1 MIREISTTAV
11 RIGFTAVRIPTNAAL
26 GIARTALG
34 IGRAESEGADGAPKG
49 KRATPA
55 KRTTSPRKRRPA
67 KSKAGARTT
76 EKLEHPK
83 AHEKAE
89 TPADAR
95 QVAQPRQAKPGEAV
109 SGFPEPPGE
118 DPGDVSKDP
127 TPHHSLSNPVDDP
140 DPTEWPDPYEG
151 REDPRD
157 PPDPDARPFGEEPH
171 PKVGSTSTSEPHPSA
186 DPEVGD
192 RAKPPRRDRL
202 DD

>member
-1 MIREISTTAV
+1 MIRGISTAVV
-11 RIGFTAVRIPTNAAL
+11 RIGLTAIRIPIDAAL

-34 IGRAESEGADGAPKG
+34 NGRAEPESADRAPEG

-55 KRTTSPRKRRPA
+55 KRATPPRKRPA
-67 KSKAGARTT
+67 AKPKARARTT
-76 EKLEHPK
+76 EEPEQSK
-83 AHEKAE
+83 APEKGG
-89 TPADAR
+89 TPTEAR
-95 QVAQPRQAKPGEAV
+95 QGAQPRQAKPGETV

-127 TPHHSLSNPVDDP
+127 TPHHALSNPVDDP

-186 DPEVGD
+186 DPEAGD
-192 RAKPPRRDRL
+192 RAEPPQRDRL